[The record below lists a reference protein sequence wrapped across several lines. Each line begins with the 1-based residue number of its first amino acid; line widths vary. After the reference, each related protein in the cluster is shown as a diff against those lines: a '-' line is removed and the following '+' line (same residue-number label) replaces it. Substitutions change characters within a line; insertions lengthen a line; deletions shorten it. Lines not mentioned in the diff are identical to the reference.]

1 MFTSNKENTPVF
13 SSNNE
18 NFDLKS
24 LKNDLKLFKT
34 QEEVTPSVYDDDIL
48 QCYLESEKKNQLT
61 PNFFETQTELTISN
75 RKTIIEWLVD
85 YHQRCRLKQES
96 LYLAIQVFD
105 RYLMKNNITR
115 ISIQVNVVAA
125 LRVACKYCELNPIRG
140 IHSASWTK
148 EELIQKENEFLAFF
162 DYNLTSIVTPF
173 VFLKKY
179 ELENPKLPK
188 CSVMANFF
196 TELSYLYIDSVT
208 YLPSEIASA
217 SFQLACEILGVK
229 PKVELVQK
237 NEDCKQYL
245 IYLFKRKKFVTL
257 EKKYS
262 NISISEIENFINK
275 DF

>member
-1 MFTSNKENTPVF
+1 MFASNKENTPVF
-13 SSNNE
+13 SSKNE

-61 PNFFETQTELTISN
+61 PNFFDTQTELTISN